1 MIIYVSIL
9 TIFLS
14 LMVAI
19 NNWHLNRTS
28 VFLSF
33 ILLAVSLAG
42 LTQHVVTSAQSPF
55 WVAIVFNNFAP
66 LWYLTGPLLLWYTRA
81 VIRDD
86 IKFSTFDLFH
96 LIPFLIHLVGITPH
110 LLSPFE
116 HKMAIANELI
126 NYPSHLGKLNVNWL
140 VSVEVNLIARP
151 VSLILYSAYSLY
163 SFVGHSS
170 ALNQKDNPV
179 PMGQGKNF
187 KRWYFAFSTILLVL
201 GTNYLLAGIQ
211 FMAADDDSASFY
223 KLTFASINTFLIS
236 FLPVLLLVFPD
247 VIYGLP
253 RRKISETTAATGFK
267 ADAPKKESGLSE
279 LLAKPERNP
288 YFEELADKVMK
299 CFEQDKMFLDP
310 EFSVD
315 KLALKLEVPRHHI
328 YYLFNSM
335 IGQKF
340 TVLKN
345 NYRVKHAQE
354 LLRKTDLT
362 RFTIDSVGEQS
373 GFSSRSNFYSCF
385 KEVTGMSPS
394 DFLESQNHSF

>member
-1 MIIYVSIL
+1 
-9 TIFLS
+9 
-14 LMVAI
+14 
-19 NNWHLNRTS
+19 
-28 VFLSF
+28 
-33 ILLAVSLAG
+33 
-42 LTQHVVTSAQSPF
+42 
-55 WVAIVFNNFAP
+55 
-66 LWYLTGPLLLWYTRA
+66 
-81 VIRDD
+81 
-86 IKFSTFDLFH
+86 
-96 LIPFLIHLVGITPH
+96 
-110 LLSPFE
+110 
-116 HKMAIANELI
+116 
-126 NYPSHLGKLNVNWL
+126 VNWL

-253 RRKISETTAATGFK
+253 RRKTSEPTAATGSK
-267 ADAPKKESGLSE
+267 AEVPKKESDLSE
-279 LLAKPERNP
+279 LLSKPEINP
-288 YFEELADKVMK
+288 YFEELANRVMK

-310 EFSVD
+310 DFSVD
-315 KLALKLEVPRHHI
+315 RLALKIEVPRHHV
-328 YYLFNSM
+328 YYLFNSI

-345 NYRVKHAQE
+345 NYRVRHAQE

-385 KEVTGMSPS
+385 REVTGQSPT
-394 DFLESQNHSF
+394 DFLQAEGKSH